1 MEVPLQPMF
10 APLSLA
16 VAVLMTFAGIV
27 ALRGAWS
34 DPDRGRT
41 LVPVGWMLLILSA
54 LGWRGLVAA
63 DKAIAFA
70 MLAPSLVAFAVIA
83 GGADFT
89 RKTKRRPARDAV
101 QSAELTAGRSSWAR
115 DLSRTALAGPVSA
128 LTALAVAMLV
138 ATKTPFGDASRLI
151 ASGLLAPVIWA
162 GFMAWSLYDSRPDRV
177 FAALVMIALIGSAG
191 IFL

>member
-1 MEVPLQPMF
+1 MDSPIQSML

-16 VAVLMTFAGIV
+16 AAVLMTVAGIV

-34 DPDRGRT
+34 QADRVRF
-41 LVPVGWMLLILSA
+41 LVLAGWALLIISA

-89 RKTKRRPARDAV
+89 RKAKRRPVRDAV
-101 QSAELTAGRSSWAR
+101 QSAELTAGRSNWSR
-115 DLSRTALAGPVSA
+115 GLSRIALAGPVSA
-128 LTALAVAMLV
+128 LTAMAVAMLV
-138 ATKTPFGDASRLI
+138 ATKAPFGDAGRLI
-151 ASGLLAPVIWA
+151 ASSLLAPAIWA
-162 GFMAWSLYDSRPDRV
+162 GFMAWSLYDSRLDRV
-177 FAALVMIALIGSAG
+177 FAALVMIALIGTAG